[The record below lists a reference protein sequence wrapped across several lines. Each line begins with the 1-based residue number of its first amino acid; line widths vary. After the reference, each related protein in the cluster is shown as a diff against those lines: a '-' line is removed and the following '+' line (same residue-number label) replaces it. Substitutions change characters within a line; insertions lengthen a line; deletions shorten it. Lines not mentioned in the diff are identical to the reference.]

1 MRVTHLESQANWIL
15 EVRMFDDGVGY
26 RYRVPGQGIRS
37 VSGEASS
44 WALPEDNGGVISEVT
59 VSGQRASSERVAEA
73 LERVSAAG
81 IADGRYRA
89 DLTVAPPP

>member
-1 MRVTHLESQANWIL
+1 MSTPLTLKVPLPVGRYSLVV
-15 EVRMFDDGVGY
+15 EV
-26 RYRVPGQGIRS
+26 
-37 VSGEASS
+37 
-44 WALPEDNGGVISEVT
+44 NGGVICEVT